1 MRDFDLIS
9 IGDSTV
15 DVFLEID
22 PKDVDT
28 KCDLDEKAC
37 RISFEYGA
45 KIPVKKM
52 TRVAAVG
59 NAANNAIGSAR
70 LGLQVGIYTVLGSDK
85 DAYEIREVLEAEG
98 VDTEFVVM
106 EKDARSNFSVVINYS
121 AERTIF
127 TYHEEKKYNL
137 PILPKVGWVYFT
149 SVARGHEA
157 LHKQIPEYVKKS
169 GAKLAFNP
177 GSYQLREGILGMK
190 PILESTEV
198 LILNREEARS
208 LVDPSTGSGQAV
220 DIEDTKELIRK
231 LRAAG
236 PKTVVITDGRSGSF
250 ASFDGREFWHTG
262 IPETSPII
270 EMTGAGD
277 AYSTGFLAATISGLD
292 LPQAMVWGTMNATS
306 VVQHIGARE
315 GLLTR
320 GGMDEFMKKY
330 KDQVKVKMF

>member
-1 MRDFDLIS
+1 MFDLIS

-45 KIPVKKM
+45 KIPVKRM

-85 DAYEIREVLEAEG
+85 DAFEIKEILEGEG
-98 VDTEFVVM
+98 VDTQFVVM
-106 EKDARSNFSVVINYS
+106 EKGARSNFSVVINYL

-127 TYHEEKKYNL
+127 TYHEEKNYS
-137 PILPKVGWVYFT
+137 LPKLPKAGWVYFT
-149 SVARGHEA
+149 SIARGHEA
-157 LHKQIPEYVKKS
+157 LHREIPEYIKRS

-177 GSYQLREGILGMK
+177 GSYQLREGVSGMK
-190 PILESTEV
+190 PILEATEV
-198 LILNREEARS
+198 LILNREEAHL
-208 LVDPSTGSGQAV
+208 LVNG
-220 DIEDTKELIRK
+220 DIQDTKNLIRK
-231 LRAAG
+231 LREAG
-236 PKTVVITDGRSGSF
+236 PTTVVVTDGRNGSF
-250 ASFDGREFWHTG
+250 ASFDGREFWRAG
-262 IPETSPII
+262 IPEASPIT

-277 AYSTGFLAATISGLD
+277 AYSTGFIAALSKGLD

-306 VVQHIGARE
+306 VVQYIGARE
-315 GLLTR
+315 GLLTESK
-320 GGMDEFMKKY
+320 MQEFIEKY
-330 KDQVKVKMF
+330 GQFVGPKMI

>member
-1 MRDFDLIS
+1 MLDLIS

-22 PKDVDT
+22 PKDAEGTCSLNKERCVICFD
-28 KCDLDEKAC
+28 
-37 RISFEYGA
+37 YGS
-45 KIPVKKM
+45 KIPVRRL
-52 TRVAAVG
+52 TRIPAVG

-70 LGLQVGIYTVLGSDK
+70 LGIRVGIYTVLGSDK
-85 DAYEIREVLEAEG
+85 DAFEIKEVLKEEG

-127 TYHEEKKYNL
+127 TYHEERKYDL
-137 PILPKVGWVYFT
+137 PTLPKVGWVYFT

-157 LHKQIPEYVKKS
+157 LHKQIPEYVKNS

-190 PILESTEV
+190 PILEITEV
-198 LILNREEARS
+198 LILNREEAHL
-208 LVDPSTGSGQAV
+208 LVDG
-220 DIEDTKELIRK
+220 DIQDTKNLIRK
-231 LRAAG
+231 LRETG
-236 PKTVVITDGRSGSF
+236 PKVVVVTDGRNGSF
-250 ASFDGREFWHTG
+250 SSFDGREFWHIG
-262 IPETSPII
+262 IPEASPII

-277 AYSTGFLAATISGLD
+277 AYSTGFLAATISGRD
-292 LPQAMVWGTMNATS
+292 LPEAMVWGTMNATS

-315 GLLTR
+315 GLLT
-320 GGMDEFMKKY
+320 GNGIEEFIKKY